1 MQRYFFPIHG
11 GSGTDED
18 VEGIDL
24 SGPGTA
30 MLHALAMCAEIG
42 SRNGFCAS
50 FSVGARDTDGVVVGY
65 VSIVAVAPAPVRR
78 DA

>member
-1 MQRYFFPIHG
+1 MQRYFFPIYG
-11 GSGTDED
+11 ESGTDED
-18 VEGIDL
+18 FEGVDL

-42 SRNGFCAS
+42 SRDGFRVS
-50 FSVGARDTDGVVVGY
+50 FSVGARDARGAVVGY
-65 VSIVAVAPAPVRR
+65 VSIVAVGPASERC